1 MNQQTHKTAGTHC
14 SQKEEGRRMTTK
26 SATARSSLTCTHAE
40 HKKIIDAEEEQRR
53 KLIED
58 DAKSLDVS
66 CKIFADEIIPRILDR
81 AGLRNELSLLA
92 ETASK
97 AARRVMLRAA
107 DHAGMNPELLTDAFL
122 ELHIRFEEACHIKA
136 IIKEDDNDEN

>member
-1 MNQQTHKTAGTHC
+1 MNEQTHKTAGTPD
-14 SQKEEGRRMTTK
+14 SRTEEGRRMTTK
-26 SATARSSLTCTHAE
+26 SATARSSITDTHAE
-40 HKKIIDAEEEQRR
+40 HKKVIDAEEEQRK

-136 IIKEDDNDEN
+136 IIKEDDNDKN